1 MTAKTVR
8 AELNRVLV
16 EEGVPWAIYGESSLF
31 HIFTNPQKL
40 AITPG
45 EFDATAYD
53 YETFAPDPRAMLL
66 AKLRLGMLIHG
77 VDLKGSRGGLLSAVH
92 DDDDVERTTE
102 AWRKSLRMLKEEGEL
117 DD

>member
-1 MTAKTVR
+1 MLGDR
-8 AELNRVLV
+8 RVILIGSILV
-16 EEGVPWAIYGESSLF
+16 KS
-31 HIFTNPQKL
+31 
-40 AITPG
+40 
-45 EFDATAYD
+45 AY
-53 YETFAPDPRAMLL
+53 FLIAPDPRAMLH